1 VVPGGRLRAPQRSQ
15 GMLDHMP
22 DYGHPLAFGAFITP
36 AHGRRPGSG
45 HGPAALGVRAEEL
58 GLDLVTFQDHPYQ
71 PSFYDTWTLLTWV
84 AARTERIGLAGNVL
98 NLPLRPP
105 AVLARA
111 VASLDLLSEGRAR
124 LGLGAGAFWDAID
137 AMGGP
142 RRSGGEAVTALAEA
156 IDVIRQI
163 WDAAGRGGVK
173 VDGEFYRVHGAKR
186 GPAPAHPVPIWLGA
200 YRPRMLRLT
209 ARLADGWLPSLSY
222 LKPGDLARGHAA
234 IDAAATEAGRDPRE
248 ITRLLNVGADADP
261 AELARLAHDDG
272 ISVFIAAADDE
283 RLLDRFAHETA
294 RRVRE
299 LVAAERDRRGQVTG
313 APPRSAAA
321 KARRVPG
328 IEYDAVPGVL
338 ASAAVE
344 PGDPA
349 YAKYTSSYFRGGAPG
364 IVLRAR
370 TSGEVAAA
378 VEFASRHRDV
388 PLGIYSAG
396 HGLSGRSLNRGGV
409 VIDVSAINHIDV
421 VDAAAGRVR
430 LGPGARWMDV
440 ARALAPH
447 RLAITSGDYGGVG
460 VGGLATAG
468 GIGMF
473 ARQHGLTIDLLRSVE
488 VVLAD
493 GTVTRASADVE
504 PDLFWA
510 VRGAGAN
517 MGVVTD
523 FEFAAPS
530 VGEVGFAQFVF
541 DATDTAGFL
550 EKWGR
555 AVEAAPREV
564 TGEVMLGG
572 RPGSAGYAQA
582 LLLVNRVDPD
592 GVISALEPIARI
604 APLVDQQVAM
614 TSYDQ
619 VLAAYF
625 HDAPHSAQ
633 GEPRSHSGLAGHLT
647 RELSLEAAAM
657 LQAGASPFF
666 QIRSVGGAVSDVPVD
681 ATAYGWR
688 DANFAI
694 SAFGFGSSGLD
705 TWWRRLEPHLE
716 GLYVSFET
724 DTGPEALAK
733 AFPTATLEKLRAV
746 KRRYDPTGLFRD
758 NFFVPP
764 E

>member
-1 VVPGGRLRAPQRSQ
+1 
-15 GMLDHMP
+15 MP
-22 DYGHPLAFGAFITP
+22 DYGHPLTFGAFITP
-36 AHGRRPGSG
+36 THGQRPGSD
-45 HGPAALGVRAEEL
+45 HGPAALAVRAEEH
-58 GLDLVTFQDHPYQ
+58 GLELVTVQDHPYQ
-71 PSFYDTWTLLTWV
+71 PSFYDTWTLLSWV
-84 AARTERIGLAGNVL
+84 AARTDRIGLSGNVL
-98 NLPLRPP
+98 NLPLRQP

-111 VASLDLLSEGRAR
+111 VASLDLLTGGRVR
-124 LGLGAGAFWDAID
+124 LGLGAGAFWEAIE

-142 RRSGGEAVTALAEA
+142 RRSGGESVSALAEA
-156 IDVIRQI
+156 IEVIREV
-163 WDAAGRGGVK
+163 WDAAARGGVR

-186 GPAPAHPVPIWLGA
+186 GPAPAHPIPIWLGA
-200 YRPRMLRLT
+200 YKPRMLRLT

-222 LKPGDLARGHAA
+222 LKPGDLARGNAVIDEAA
-234 IDAAATEAGRDPRE
+234 GKAGRDPRE

-261 AELARLAHDDG
+261 GDLARLAREDG
-272 ISVFIAAADDE
+272 ISVFIAALDDE
-283 RLLDRFAHETA
+283 RAIHRFASEIA
-294 RRVRE
+294 PRVKD
-299 LVAAERDRRGQVTG
+299 LVAAGREKAALVTG
-313 APPRSAAA
+313 APPRSSAA
-321 KARRVPG
+321 KSRRLPG
-328 IEYDAVPGVL
+328 IEYDAVPAVL
-338 ASAAVE
+338 ASAVVE

-349 YAKYTSSYFRGGAPG
+349 YAKYTSSYLRGGAPG

-370 TSGEVAAA
+370 NSEEVAAA
-378 VEFASRHRDV
+378 VGFAARHRDV

-396 HGLSGRSLNRGGV
+396 HGLSGRSLNHGGV

-421 VDAAAGRVR
+421 EDAAAGLVR
-430 LGPGARWMDV
+430 IGPGARWMDV

-468 GIGMF
+468 GVGMF
-473 ARQHGLTIDLLRSVE
+473 ARQHGLTIDLLRSVQ

-517 MGVVTD
+517 VGVVTD
-523 FEFAAPS
+523 FEFAAPT

-541 DATDTAGFL
+541 DATDAAGFL
-550 EKWGR
+550 EKWGQ
-555 AVEAAPREV
+555 AMEAAPREV
-564 TGEVMLGG
+564 SGEIMLSSG

-582 LLLVNRVDPD
+582 LLLVNRADPD
-592 GVISALEPIARI
+592 GVIAALEPIARI

-614 TSYDQ
+614 TTYDQ
-619 VLAAYF
+619 VLSAYF

-633 GEPRSHSGLAGHLT
+633 GEPRSHSGLARHLI

-666 QIRSVGGAVSDVPVD
+666 QIRSVGGAVSDVPAD

-694 SAFGFGSSGLD
+694 SAFGTRHSELD
-705 TWWRRLEPHLE
+705 SWWRRLEPHLE
-716 GLYVSFET
+716 GLYLSFET

-733 AFPTATLEKLRAV
+733 AFPPSTLERLRDV

-758 NFFVPP
+758 NFYVPP
-764 E
+764 GPPHAEGD